1 MTRQPTQGLTR
12 QPTQTTSRA
21 YDEYPVF
28 VPAGEERLA
37 AVICA
42 PTGELADL
50 GVVLLTG
57 GNYTRTHRNRM
68 WVRAARELAGRGVA
82 SIRFDY
88 HGVGDSTGR
97 VVLELEAPLDIDAHG
112 AADLL
117 KAATGVSRLA
127 FVSTCFG
134 GRTAMAAAAVRTDVV
149 STTVF
154 PLPIL
159 TPTAAPTRAPLRR
172 RIRQR
177 IKRSDLGAK
186 LLRAPRVKRAR
197 TRVAQRREAP
207 ALVVSPRFR
216 RDTGLTARHGE
227 VRFVIGETTKELPE
241 TRRLLEEL
249 GRHLTPEELARIE
262 IEVVPGTDIHRF
274 QTFADQDVVISR
286 TVAAAMRALGRDTTE
301 VAG

>member
-1 MTRQPTQGLTR
+1 M
-12 QPTQTTSRA
+12 
-21 YDEYPVF
+21 
-28 VPAGEERLA
+28 
-37 AVICA
+37 I
-42 PTGELADL
+42 
-50 GVVLLTG
+50 
-57 GNYTRTHRNRM
+57 
-68 WVRAARELAGRGVA
+68 
-82 SIRFDY
+82 
-88 HGVGDSTGR
+88 DSTIDNPR
-97 VVLELEAPLDIDAHG
+97 PAPSALDWCA
-112 AADLL
+112 
-117 KAATGVSRLA
+117 
-127 FVSTCFG
+127 
-134 GRTAMAAAAVRTDVV
+134 
-149 STTVF
+149 
-154 PLPIL
+154 
-159 TPTAAPTRAPLRR
+159 
-172 RIRQR
+172 
-177 IKRSDLGAK
+177 
-186 LLRAPRVKRAR
+186 RAPRVKRAR